1 MLDRVLGRAA
11 LKERIAE
18 LEEELRHT
26 ERQLEAE
33 QERRGDAV
41 SDRQD
46 AEERVNRLEDRIAEL
61 EGEVE
66 RRRDDQSGVDRSF
79 ATTETLQDGRLRA
92 VVDRLS
98 SVETDPKGAFTAYVA
113 DGRDL
118 PESVREAFGDRAAL
132 VGRAAPCLAVTD
144 DAALVDTCL
153 SVPNPP
159 EPFAEWGDG
168 FAFERSWFESTGSFT
183 FALVR
188 SGTFAMG
195 EYDGDKRVAFQGFD
209 SDLKSKHSKGGF
221 SQARFERLRDEQ
233 IDNHL
238 DRCKVALEGRETDRL
253 VVVGERTVL
262 DEFDELA
269 DTTSTVSAS
278 GDPEAALESAF
289 REFWQVQLRSL

>member
-11 LKERIAE
+11 LKERIAD
-18 LEEELRHT
+18 LEAELRHT

-33 QERRGDAV
+33 QERRADAV

-79 ATTETLQDGRLRA
+79 ADTETLQNGRLRA
-92 VVDRLS
+92 VLDRLE
-98 SVETDPKGAFTAYVA
+98 SVETDPEGAFTAYVA

-118 PESVREAFGDRAAL
+118 SESVREAFGDRAAL
-132 VGRAAPCLAVTD
+132 IGRAAPCLAVTD
-144 DAALVDTCL
+144 DAALVDACL

-159 EPFAEWGDG
+159 EPFAEWSDG
-168 FAFERSWFESTGSFT
+168 FAFERSWFEPTGSFT

-195 EYDGDKRVAFQGFD
+195 EYDSGERVAFQGFD

-238 DRCKVALEGRETDRL
+238 DRCRVALEERETDRL

-262 DEFDELA
+262 DAFDGVA

-278 GDPEAALESAF
+278 GDPADALENAF